1 MRWATGGNLSTQKV
15 QRVLVNRRLAITLV
29 LVAVLLSSAAFAKK
43 NEKAPVPD
51 LVVKAQTVA
60 VLILP
65 DARESSASPYANRT
79 AQQDVEKALM
89 KWGRFHLT
97 QEASSA
103 DLVIGV
109 RKGTGKIA
117 NMTVGGAPSDTRP
130 GTIETTDSTIRIGV
144 QNGKPPSGTQIGD
157 ASAGRSSDKGAT
169 TGMQAGA
176 PEDVFEV
183 FIGGAQYHPN
193 SPSLWSFRKTDGLKA
208 PAMSAVEQFR
218 KAVEESEKAMAE
230 RQKQTQKKP

>member
-1 MRWATGGNLSTQKV
+1 MSK
-15 QRVLVNRRLAITLV
+15 QRSKRFWQETEFAAGITVALI
-29 LVAVLLSSAAFAKK
+29 AVLMSSAAFAKK

-51 LVVKAQTVA
+51 IVVKAESVT

-65 DARESSASPYANRT
+65 DARESGASPYANRT
-79 AQQDVEKALM
+79 AQEDVEKALT

-117 NMTVGGAPSDTRP
+117 NMTVGGPPSVTRP
-130 GTIETTDSTIRIGV
+130 GTIETTDDTIRIGV
-144 QNGKPPSGTQIGD
+144 QKGKPPSGTQIGD
-157 ASAGRSSDKGAT
+157 ASGGRSADKGAT
-169 TGMQAGA
+169 TGMQAGEL
-176 PEDVFEV
+176 EDVFEV
-183 FIGGAQYHPN
+183 FIGGAQYHTN
-193 SPSLWSFRKTDGLKA
+193 SQSLWSYRKTDGLKP
-208 PAMSAVEQFR
+208 PAMIAVEQFR

-230 RQKQTQKKP
+230 RQKQQSQKKP